1 MARLLAHDLLARRLS
16 KPRQGEA
23 WCGDRTTPVMLR
35 APPLDANLGLTR
47 TRTKRGQK
55 GHERSGWHSVECET
69 ELDGTRERPGA
80 TRGRLPSNQ
89 PAGGGRGSRVGSGL
103 MPPRSHQEVIWPDYM
118 PSRGVRK
125 IVTHK
130 GSPSTEGFK
139 SGPSHWMQA

>member
-1 MARLLAHDLLARRLS
+1 MS
-16 KPRQGEA
+16 
-23 WCGDRTTPVMLR
+23 
-35 APPLDANLGLTR
+35 APNG
-47 TRTKRGQK
+47 
-55 GHERSGWHSVECET
+55 HSVEYET
-69 ELDGTRERPGA
+69 ELDGTQERPGV

-103 MPPRSHQEVIWPDYM
+103 MSPRSHQEVIWPDYM